1 MKKHLFVYFFALS
14 AFSIHADGVNLAC
27 APYQTVCVNCPE
39 YQTLIPIEQFSSDT
53 ESLDVEA
60 DQSEISQDANY
71 HLTGNVKLKSSSYV
85 LSADDVEFSSTNQ
98 STHAKGNVKFQ
109 DSTYLITGKTFAA
122 NKQNDDL
129 EAVIDSANYQ
139 ELESNANGSAAS
151 ITKTANKVIFRDATY
166 SFCPIN
172 QNDWQIRAKTIE
184 ANLEKNRGIADH
196 ATIVFQ
202 GFPIFYF
209 PKYSWVL
216 EGRGSG
222 FLPPDYDTYS
232 DPSKKSDTNYKRSYR
247 LRIPYYFNLAPDR
260 DLILAYTYM
269 SSRGSVIDNRYRQ
282 LIDRKLIGD
291 EMKDSMFEIES
302 EYLFRDDITKLKR
315 WLVNAT
321 TELDISDKTH
331 ISTKYNR
338 VSDAEYFKEI
348 KHSDTDLE
356 RLLSH
361 LKVTYKDPENHF
373 SSALLTEDEQIV
385 NAGAPAYTRALEG
398 SISKTFNTKNK
409 LPVTVSLVSTKFT
422 HEAPGK
428 DSGVRTHGNVG
439 VTKTLSTKFPVVT
452 TRANVSNTHYEL
464 KNKNNINRT
473 VVGAGMDFAFPFISQ
488 SELFNA
494 QVIRTITPKI
504 SYNYKAKELQGNIP
518 IFDTEDKYDDIMTF
532 ADLTSGERYTGL
544 DRITN
549 ANDVTLSFISSWV
562 AVDAEKEDLDLLNFR
577 IAQTFYA
584 DDEVVSDT
592 TNTNYETRLSHSDIA
607 AGIDIAVNQF
617 VFNTDIQFNP
627 DTSKIVKRTNGV
639 SYKSNP
645 RKFITLAYNDKGTK
659 TSGTIYGAFPLN
671 DSIHLFGGL
680 DKVFSTGVKNKE
692 TAGIAY
698 ESCCWAT
705 RLVHFKEYN
714 GSTYSYSTGIEL
726 VFKGLGSTSSSIRKH
741 VQNNIPYYRAD
752 LGE

>member
-14 AFSIHADGVNLAC
+14 AFSIQADGVNLAC

-85 LSADDVEFSSTNQ
+85 LSADDVEFSSSTQ

-282 LIDRKLIGD
+282 
-291 EMKDSMFEIES
+291 
-302 EYLFRDDITKLKR
+302 
-315 WLVNAT
+315 
-321 TELDISDKTH
+321 
-331 ISTKYNR
+331 
-338 VSDAEYFKEI
+338 
-348 KHSDTDLE
+348 
-356 RLLSH
+356 
-361 LKVTYKDPENHF
+361 
-373 SSALLTEDEQIV
+373 
-385 NAGAPAYTRALEG
+385 
-398 SISKTFNTKNK
+398 
-409 LPVTVSLVSTKFT
+409 
-422 HEAPGK
+422 
-428 DSGVRTHGNVG
+428 
-439 VTKTLSTKFPVVT
+439 
-452 TRANVSNTHYEL
+452 
-464 KNKNNINRT
+464 
-473 VVGAGMDFAFPFISQ
+473 
-488 SELFNA
+488 
-494 QVIRTITPKI
+494 
-504 SYNYKAKELQGNIP
+504 
-518 IFDTEDKYDDIMTF
+518 
-532 ADLTSGERYTGL
+532 
-544 DRITN
+544 
-549 ANDVTLSFISSWV
+549 
-562 AVDAEKEDLDLLNFR
+562 
-577 IAQTFYA
+577 
-584 DDEVVSDT
+584 
-592 TNTNYETRLSHSDIA
+592 
-607 AGIDIAVNQF
+607 
-617 VFNTDIQFNP
+617 
-627 DTSKIVKRTNGV
+627 
-639 SYKSNP
+639 
-645 RKFITLAYNDKGTK
+645 
-659 TSGTIYGAFPLN
+659 
-671 DSIHLFGGL
+671 
-680 DKVFSTGVKNKE
+680 
-692 TAGIAY
+692 
-698 ESCCWAT
+698 
-705 RLVHFKEYN
+705 
-714 GSTYSYSTGIEL
+714 
-726 VFKGLGSTSSSIRKH
+726 
-741 VQNNIPYYRAD
+741 
-752 LGE
+752 